1 MRLPRQERAML
12 PDDTYRT
19 GYQATIRTLEAW
31 LATQADVAE
40 VEVARDPN
48 CWRARVT
55 PHAANACP
63 FELAL
68 RVDQHY
74 DLSVGA
80 EVYED
85 QPIDSL
91 ALFPELLAAI
101 AAGRVISRRLATAA
115 TGTVQAIETIVTP
128 GDGLEW
134 SGRRTLAAGP
144 ALSPVNDADMVA
156 TDRHY
161 VAYSRAA

>member
-1 MRLPRQERAML
+1 ML

-19 GYQATIRTLEAW
+19 SYQATIRALELW
-31 LATQADVAE
+31 LTTQQTVADVE
-40 VEVARDPN
+40 VSRADGS
-48 CWRARVT
+48 WRARVT

-68 RVDQHY
+68 RTDQHY
-74 DLSVGA
+74 DLSIGT
-80 EVYED
+80 EIYED

-91 ALFPELLAAI
+91 SLFPDLLEAI
-101 AAGRVISRRLATAA
+101 SAGRVISRQLASAA

-128 GDGLEW
+128 GDGTEW
-134 SGRRTLAAGP
+134 SGRRTFGRAPAADVVV
-144 ALSPVNDADMVA
+144 S
-156 TDRHY
+156 DRHY

>member
-1 MRLPRQERAML
+1 ML

-19 GYQATIRTLEAW
+19 GYQATITKLEAW
-31 LATQADVAE
+31 LATQAAVAE
-40 VEVARDPN
+40 VEVARDTHS
-48 CWRARVT
+48 WRARVT

-74 DLSVGA
+74 DLSVGL
-80 EVYED
+80 ETYED

-91 ALFPELLAAI
+91 ALFPDLLAAI
-101 AAGRVISRRLATAA
+101 VAGRVISRRLATAA

-128 GDGLEW
+128 GDGVEW
-134 SGRRTLAAGP
+134 SGRRTFASRPVQVPAA
-144 ALSPVNDADMVA
+144 DADMVA

-161 VAYSRAA
+161 VAYARAA